1 MRLAIIY
8 DANTCA
14 GTTNIPSV
22 EDYVKKLA
30 SALNQHGSA
39 VELFPLKMGDL
50 ASLRIIDCLDPVI
63 SFIEINSLSN
73 FFSKANEYDLVHAHG
88 STTPAFFS
96 RFTDT
101 PVLLTLDPDSSSNHS
116 ALQHNY
122 NDRISIVWTSDTN
135 LREIPNTLG
144 VIPYESHNFVD
155 GYLAIYDKILATHHR
170 EDHRPWG
177 YYQVLSDL
185 ENHKVKRIVVY
196 PGKRLSLQRHG
207 KRSEHWVMISG
218 GGLVTLDDQEILVE
232 PGQSVDIPVGV
243 KHRILNPGPELAVF
257 VEIQMGAY
265 FGEDDIE
272 RFEDDFGRV

>member
-1 MRLAIIY
+1 MRVAILY
-8 DANTCA
+8 NSDNCGEA
-14 GTTNIPSV
+14 TNAASV
-22 EDYVKKLA
+22 EDCVKKLA
-30 SALNQHGSA
+30 AALDQHGSA
-39 VELFPLKMGDL
+39 VELFPLKMGDF
-50 ASLRIIDCLDPVI
+50 ASLHMIDSLEPVI
-63 SFIEINSLSN
+63 SFIEIDSLSN
-73 FFSKANEYDLVHAHG
+73 FFSKADEYDLIHAHG
-88 STTPAFFS
+88 SATPVLFS
-96 RFTDT
+96 KFTET
-101 PVLLTLDPDSSSNHS
+101 PVLLTLDPDSYSKHS
-116 ALQHNY
+116 ALQHKY
-122 NDRISIVWTSDTN
+122 NDRISIVWTSNTN

-177 YYQVLSDL
+177 YYKVLSDL

-218 GGLVTLDDQEILVE
+218 SGLVTLDDQEILVE

-243 KHRILNPGPELAVF
+243 KHRIFNPGAEPAAF
-257 VEIQMGAY
+257 VEIQMGDY

>member
-1 MRLAIIY
+1 MAIIY
-8 DANTCA
+8 NSENCGEA
-14 GTTNIPSV
+14 TNAASV
-22 EDYVKKLA
+22 EDCVKKLA
-30 SALNQHGSA
+30 AALDQHGSA
-39 VELFPLKMGDL
+39 VDLFPLKMGDFT
-50 ASLRIIDCLDPVI
+50 SGHIMDSVDSVI
-63 SFIEINSLSN
+63 SLMEIDSLSS
-73 FFSKANEYDLVHAHG
+73 FFKQADEYDLVHVHG
-88 STTPAFFS
+88 SIGPVFFS
-96 RFTDT
+96 RFTET
-101 PVLLTLDPDSSSNHS
+101 PVLLTLDPRLSQNHP

-135 LREIPNTLG
+135 LPEHSNTLG
-144 VIPYESHNFVD
+144 VIPYISPNYAD
-155 GYLAIYDKILATHHR
+155 DYLALYAKILAIHHR

-177 YYQVLSDL
+177 YYKVLSDL

-218 GGLVTLDDQEILVE
+218 AGLVTLDDQEILVE

-243 KHRILNPGPELAVF
+243 KHRIFNPGAEPAVF
-257 VEIQMGAY
+257 VEIQMGDY